1 MLQRLF
7 CGMAELINVAV
18 NWTPCPSS
26 VVQKRRQAN
35 GETEQKQIQNDD
47 TKCSRQLRN
56 SRPIDRENSDHRNA
70 SPVQYYYYYY
80 YYCYYRSLPSSSTE
94 QPFVFQNKV
103 PLRSMN
109 SRNKTGDRQ
118 RHQNMNQKSS
128 TETTTTKTQKL
139 EAKET

>member
-1 MLQRLF
+1 
-7 CGMAELINVAV
+7 MAELISATF
-18 NWTPCPSS
+18 NWTPRPSS
-26 VVQKRRQAN
+26 VVQKRRQAS

-56 SRPIDRENSDHRNA
+56 SRPIDRENSDNRNA
-70 SPVQYYYYYY
+70 SPVQYYYYY
-80 YYCYYRSLPSSSTE
+80 RSLPSTSTE
-94 QPFVFQNKV
+94 QPLVFQNKI

-128 TETTTTKTQKL
+128 AEATTTKTQKL
-139 EAKET
+139 EAKQI